1 MRAARGAVPAKATS
15 KSDNQCRVQPGPTRG
30 GFDRRD
36 NSRRMGV
43 EAIIWDFGG
52 VFTTSPFEAFNRY
65 EAQRGLPRDFIRMV
79 NSTNHESNAWAQF
92 ECSAID
98 ASEFDRR
105 FLAESTTLGHSVRGA
120 DILPLLSGD
129 FRPRM
134 LAALKLCKEHF
145 KVGCITNN
153 VVHGQGPGMSV
164 TAAGASRAA
173 EIMLLF
179 DAIVESSKTGIRKPN
194 PKIYLMMCE
203 LLGVE
208 PNACIY
214 LDDLG
219 INCKPA
225 AQLGMRAIK
234 VVSEEQTLND
244 LASATGLTFA

>member
-1 MRAARGAVPAKATS
+1 MS
-15 KSDNQCRVQPGPTRG
+15 
-30 GFDRRD
+30 
-36 NSRRMGV
+36 V

-65 EAQRGLPRDFIRMV
+65 EAQRGLPRDFIRKV
-79 NSTNHESNAWAQF
+79 NSTNHESNAWAQL

-105 FLAESTTLGHSVRGA
+105 FLAESTALGHSVRGA
-120 DILPLLSGD
+120 EILPLLSGD

-134 LAALKLCKEHF
+134 LAALKLCKERF

-153 VVHGQGPGMSV
+153 VVHGQGPGMSA
-164 TAAGASRAA
+164 TTAGASRAA
-173 EIMLLF
+173 EIMMLF

-194 PKIYLMMCE
+194 PKIYTMMCE

-208 PNACIY
+208 PSACIY

-219 INCKPA
+219 VNCKPA

-234 VVSEEQTLND
+234 VVSEDQTLSD